1 MSVFED
7 VSKEPQRRSIIW
19 QHFLLN
25 KSDGQA
31 KCKLCLDKNFTK
43 LVYTKNGCTKTALD
57 HLKLHGIGGQWKVME
72 NSEKQRSVFEQRE
85 TAQEAVSRLAVDGA
99 PFRFIAESEMM
110 RKGFSVSFQQYFSLH
125 IFPPFFLM
133 LLSKCQYI
141 LQG

>member
-1 MSVFED
+1 MAVFED

-25 KSDGQA
+25 KADGQA
-31 KCKLCLDKNFTK
+31 KCKLCLEKNFTK

-72 NSEKQRSVFEQRE
+72 SSEKPRSVFEQRE

-110 RKGFSVSFQQYFSLH
+110 RKGFLV
-125 IFPPFFLM
+125 I
-133 LLSKCQYI
+133 
-141 LQG
+141 